1 MRHLHVDLDLIHR
14 DIKPEKLFLP
24 INHSGNFH
32 GLKIADLGFCTTPEN
47 VTVSFEKRRE
57 ERVEGKRES

>member
-1 MRHLHVDLDLIHR
+1 
-14 DIKPEKLFLP
+14 
-24 INHSGNFH
+24 H